1 MKQYI
6 KVILSMLCLIFCFS
20 STAEAEF
27 EWNHPCTW
35 GGGVY
40 DFCDERTG
48 DANIEYDRVEDGSA
62 PAFRRLSY
70 SGGCH
75 RGRGSCSAGLLFRET
90 RDER

>member
-40 DFCDERTG
+40 DFCDENG
-48 DANIEYDRVEDGSA
+48 NVNISESYD
-62 PAFRRLSY
+62 FWLIHQKHFMILY
-70 SGGCH
+70 F
-75 RGRGSCSAGLLFRET
+75 L
-90 RDER
+90 